1 MFKSHSLYS
10 TVSNVT
16 RKFLSNTYK
25 RTGTVVANG
34 GNAANGLQPGNGYV
48 YHTFTSPGNLEV
60 FMGDTTADILVVAGG
75 GGGGQTIGGGGGA
88 GGLVYHS
95 AYPLPI
101 GIHSVTVGGGGAGA
115 PGNTG
120 TYPTGSGTS
129 GSDTIFSN
137 IVAKGGGGG
146 GNYNNVTNDA
156 KPGGSGGGTG
166 AGTNGT
172 TTGTQPSQPQSGVP
186 SGYIQYGNAGGESP
200 STNQGGAGGGAG
212 GAASGPTAGIGTQ
225 LSGFAGDLVG
235 ISTLMTLS
243 SYYSGGGGAGGRN
256 PGGVFSAGG
265 SGGGGNGGN
274 GADGSAAVANSGGG
288 GGGGGYRDSPT
299 ASFSGGNGGAG
310 IVVVRYPV
318 SLTTPSTTGIVTSG
332 LTVYLDAANTSSY
345 PGSGAT
351 WTDLS
356 GSGNNMTLTNSP
368 TFSTNNGGILQF
380 NGSNQYGSLSLNY
393 STTNHTI
400 MAASRYSGATRGRVI
415 SSNGNNWLFGHWS
428 SGSEEYYAEGWVY
441 EGTSN
446 DTNWR
451 IYAGLHNYT
460 SDQISFYVNNTA
472 LVTNSTAG
480 SQGFNGL
487 AVGRSGAGN
496 NEYSTCEVSF
506 ILVYNRLLTT
516 DELTQNFNALRGRYG
531 L

>member
-1 MFKSHSLYS
+1 MAPL
-10 TVSNVT
+10 VT
-16 RKFLSNTYK
+16 RVSTTFGFLKKKGGLSVTGGNTTLTEGGYNIHIFTGPGTLSVTG
-25 RTGTVVANG
+25 TGTVE
-34 GNAANGLQPGNGYV
+34 YV
-48 YHTFTSPGNLEV
+48 
-60 FMGDTTADILVVAGG
+60 VVAGG
-75 GGGGQTIGGGGGA
+75 GGGGRYDFGNNYGGGGGGGA
-88 GGLVYHS
+88 GGFRT
-95 AYPLPI
+95 AT
-101 GIHSVTVGGGGAGA
+101 GFSVSSGSYEISVGGGGPGA
-115 PGNTG
+115 PTTGNG
-120 TYPTGSGTS
+120 SNGIPSYIGPPTAKLVESAGGGFGSG
-129 GSDTIFSN
+129 GPN
-137 IVAKGGGGG
+137 GG
-146 GNYNNVTNDA
+146 
-156 KPGGSGGGTG
+156 PGGSGGGGTG
-166 AGTNGT
+166 LINGT
-172 TTGTQPSQPQSGVP
+172 S
-186 SGYIQYGNAGGESP
+186 AGGTGNTPPVSP
-200 STNQGGAGGGAG
+200 PQGNNGGNGWNNPNVFSAGGGGGGAG
-212 GAASGPTAGIGTQ
+212 GAGGTDNNTYTGGPAGVGAPVTWIPASYGTPGPAPGRYFSTGGRGAIGIQPGDVGVAGPTN
-225 LSGFAGDLVG
+225 SGN
-235 ISTLMTLS
+235 
-243 SYYSGGGGAGGRN
+243 GGGGSESSAGA
-256 PGGVFSAGG
+256 AGG
-265 SGGGGNGGN
+265 SG
-274 GADGSAAVANSGGG
+274 
-288 GGGGGYRDSPT
+288 
-299 ASFSGGNGGAG
+299 
-310 IVVVRYPV
+310 IVIIRYPV
-318 SLTTPSTTGIVTSG
+318 SLTTPSTTSIVTSG

-460 SDQISFYVNNTA
+460 SDQISFYSNNVA

-487 AVGRSGAGN
+487 AIGRWGFN
-496 NEYSTCEVSF
+496 NTEYSTCEVSF

>member
-1 MFKSHSLYS
+1 MAPL
-10 TVSNVT
+10 VT
-16 RKFLSNTYK
+16 RVSTAFGLLGKK
-25 RTGTVVANG
+25 RVSATGGTLVSEGILAS
-34 GNAANGLQPGNGYV
+34 NGYV
-48 YHTFTSPGNLEV
+48 YHVFTSPGTFQVTSPTLTSVEY
-60 FMGDTTADILVVAGG
+60 LVVAGG
-75 GGGGQTIGGGGGA
+75 GGSGA
-88 GGLVYHS
+88 Y
-95 AYPLPI
+95 Y
-101 GIHSVTVGGGGAGA
+101 
-115 PGNTG
+115 
-120 TYPTGSGTS
+120 
-129 GSDTIFSN
+129 
-137 IVAKGGGGG
+137 
-146 GNYNNVTNDA
+146 
-156 KPGGSGGGTG
+156 
-166 AGTNGT
+166 
-172 TTGTQPSQPQSGVP
+172 
-186 SGYIQYGNAGGESP
+186 
-200 STNQGGAGGGAG
+200 GAGGGAG
-212 GAASGPTAGIGTQ
+212 GFRTNVAGHPLAGSSFPVSVGSYPVTVGTGGPGPTSPGNPSSFGPIT
-225 LSGFAGDLVG
+225 
-235 ISTLMTLS
+235 ST
-243 SYYSGGGGAGGRN
+243 GGGHGKAGGGASGTSGT
-256 PGGVFSAGG
+256 GG
-265 SGGGGNGGN
+265 SGGGG
-274 GADGSAAVANSGGG
+274 GATNFTPVTPGSAGNTPFLAPPQGNPGGAGYYLGTYPAGGG
-288 GGGGGYRDSPT
+288 GGAAAAGGS
-299 ASFSGGNGGAG
+299 AGGNGGTGQPGGAGSPVPAFAAPLISPGIPGPAQPTWIPAVGPTGLYAGGGAGGSPVGSQTGGAGGGGGPASPGVNFTGGGAGGAAGVGAGYAGGSG
-310 IVVVRYPV
+310 IVIIRYPV
-318 SLTTPSTTGIVTSG
+318 SLTTPGIVTSG

-460 SDQISFYVNNTA
+460 SDQISFYSNNVA

-487 AVGRSGAGN
+487 AIGRWGFN
-496 NEYSTCEVSF
+496 NTEYSTCEVSF